1 MNSKLIHNCLWT
13 DDLLGMTFCLG
24 LNHRMLSPKYYNPP
38 MWKKITFYYFCCLIK
53 ITKYKQKRGTLGYVK
68 GTRTSISNCTAGQNR
83 EMKKP
88 TLATSHVVQSI
99 GFRVGDLGSVPAPL
113 LTNCMT

>member
-38 MWKKITFYYFCCLIK
+38 MWKKNYILSFLLFNKNNYT
-53 ITKYKQKRGTLGYVK
+53 QKRGTLGYVK

-88 TLATSHVVQSI
+88 TVATSHVVQSM

>member
-1 MNSKLIHNCLWT
+1 MKKNYILSF
-13 DDLLGMTFCLG
+13 LLF
-24 LNHRMLSPKYYNPP
+24 NKNN
-38 MWKKITFYYFCCLIK
+38 
-53 ITKYKQKRGTLGYVK
+53 YKQKRGTLGYVK
-68 GTRTSISNCTAGQNR
+68 GTRTSISNCTAGQNQ

-88 TLATSHVVQSI
+88 TLATSHVVQST